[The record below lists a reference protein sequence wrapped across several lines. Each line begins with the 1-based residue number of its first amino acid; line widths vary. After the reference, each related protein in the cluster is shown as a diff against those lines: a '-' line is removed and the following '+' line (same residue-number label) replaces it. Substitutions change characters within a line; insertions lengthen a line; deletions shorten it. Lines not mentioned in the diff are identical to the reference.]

1 MQANLIAQIKKLP
14 QKSKERLRLKLRE
27 KAILRTRARLI
38 ENRVDIDELSDEE
51 LEVIIKDEED
61 KLMDEYKTKGL
72 IALLALLGISWI

>member
-1 MQANLIAQIKKLP
+1 LQANLIAQIKKLP